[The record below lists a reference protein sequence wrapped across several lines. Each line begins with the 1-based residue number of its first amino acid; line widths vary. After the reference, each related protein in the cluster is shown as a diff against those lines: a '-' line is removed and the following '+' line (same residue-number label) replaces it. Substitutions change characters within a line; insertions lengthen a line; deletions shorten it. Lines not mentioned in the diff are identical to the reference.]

1 MAGGDNPTT
10 SVQLLYTNGTWRCSL
25 PDLPAARQ
33 YPSQNGLITCG
44 GGYGDDT
51 MTSCVTFN
59 KGSWVETHNLT
70 NKRERH
76 TSWASPEGIL
86 LMGGLHANAK
96 TTTELLTEDG
106 DTRPGFTLNYET
118 E

>member
-25 PDLPAARQ
+25 PDLPAARK

-44 GGYGDDT
+44 GYGDAT
-51 MTSCVTFN
+51 CVTFN
-59 KGSWVETHNLT
+59 KGSWVETHSLST
-70 NKRERH
+70 QRSRH
-76 TSWASPEGIL
+76 TSWASPEGVL
-86 LMGGLHANAK
+86 LMGGVYADAK
-96 TTTELLTEDG
+96 TTTELLTVDG
-106 DTRPGFTLNYET
+106 DTTPGFTLNYET